1 MPLKKLKRAAGKV
14 LGGAKKVVRKVVPKE
29 VAGIMT
35 AAAPF
40 VAPYSLP
47 AAAALSIGGQLRTGQ
62 GRINPFITGA
72 SLLPGIRFAGGA
84 GLGAFKPTGFARFG
98 QDFGPSTQVG
108 LRGLLFGQGPG
119 QTGQLGQFGE
129 TAEKFLFGSPV
140 GGEYDKATQGI
151 FGKGGEYG
159 FTKGSLIRKADGT
172 LNKTN
177 IAAMA
182 ASGFSLATATKQ
194 IEEEAIEEGASDSEI
209 AALTAEAADFWST
222 LSSED
227 FKVTPTLAQGGRV
240 GFQDGT
246 DVSPTI
252 RSEKMAN
259 YKALSEPLD
268 YGRQLPPFLK
278 RTPIKYEQSRD
289 DFETMQKERFMYNY
303 DKPKMSE
310 KMLNKI
316 RNLLDKDDRQASAD
330 PMTILNQMAIDMF
343 NKPLSELTDREREM
357 IMSFMKPNAKKG
369 GLMRQNLALGTRP
382 TAQESGL
389 GGLPIEADMRYSGG
403 FMPYGAREKADDVPA
418 RLSKNEFVFTADAV
432 RAAGGGSVQKG
443 AQKMYNTMKQL
454 EAMGR
459 A

>member
-1 MPLKKLKRAAGKV
+1 MQTIKPEKIITTISNLKTGEEYKTEEEWKAKGVPEADIRRDVKVIMPSLDLIGKTKQNNIMPLKKLKRAAGKV

-240 GFQDGT
+240 G
-246 DVSPTI
+246 V
-252 RSEKMAN
+252 
-259 YKALSEPLD
+259 
-268 YGRQLPPFLK
+268 
-278 RTPIKYEQSRD
+278 
-289 DFETMQKERFMYNY
+289 
-303 DKPKMSE
+303 
-310 KMLNKI
+310 
-316 RNLLDKDDRQASAD
+316 
-330 PMTILNQMAIDMF
+330 
-343 NKPLSELTDREREM
+343 
-357 IMSFMKPNAKKG
+357 
-369 GLMRQNLALGTRP
+369 ALGTRP